1 MAVSLTGAVKNCLLA
16 STPVT
21 AIVGQNIWLS
31 QAPEGSSIP
40 LVAIFNG
47 KSSVDWCFGGKTII
61 NSEVLIECYAVTAQ
75 ASEALKSVVT
85 DALDPYVATFDVL
98 NTILC
103 CLRETEDIAIEQ
115 DRSPNGNPVFKSSTK
130 YMIKV
135 EVG

>member
-1 MAVSLTGAVKNCLLA
+1 MAVSLTGAVKNCLSA
-16 STPVT
+16 NAAVT

-31 QAPEGSSIP
+31 LAPEGSSIP

-47 KSSVDWCFGGKTII
+47 KSNVDWCFGGKSII
-61 NSEVLIECYAVTAQ
+61 NSEILIECYAVTAQ
-75 ASEALKSVVT
+75 AAEALKSTVT
-85 DALDPYVATFDVL
+85 DALDPYVSTFDVL

-130 YMIKV
+130 YIIKV